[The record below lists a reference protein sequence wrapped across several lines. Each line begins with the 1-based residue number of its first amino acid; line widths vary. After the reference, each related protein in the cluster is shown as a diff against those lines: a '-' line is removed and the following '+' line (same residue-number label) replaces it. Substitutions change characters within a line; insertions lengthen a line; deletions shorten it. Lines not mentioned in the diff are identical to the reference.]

1 MANLFDEKALNT
13 VEDFAR
19 QINEAKALQ
28 EETMPDN
35 VECMIHID
43 VDEEDG
49 VTPECY
55 YYLVHP
61 QKRILFW
68 MNEFNAGDYLVEIEG
83 VTEPTHISKG
93 CTKRHV
99 CSN

>member
-1 MANLFDEKALNT
+1 MANLFDGNSLNL

-19 QINEAKALQ
+19 QINQAKALQ
-28 EETMPDN
+28 EDAMPHD

-43 VDEEDG
+43 VDEDDG

-61 QKRILFW
+61 KKRILFW
-68 MNEFNAGDYLVEIEG
+68 MNEFNAGKYLIDIEG
-83 VTEPTHISKG
+83 VTEPTHMSEGHIQW
-93 CTKRHV
+93 H
-99 CSN
+99 N